1 MIVVQLVVA
10 TRWTTDFSLTRNT
23 ISDLGV
29 VGCAELCSPWHAL
42 MNGTF
47 VVIGVLLSLGALLV
61 AATVVPGA
69 RARAATWAVGL
80 LVVAGVS
87 STAVGFVPLDVDAGL
102 HALVA
107 TPVFVT
113 QPLALVLL
121 GVVLLGRR
129 RSGGGRST
137 GRVLLGCGLVAVVGA
152 VVFGLAIATGDHGAL
167 WERIALWPCNI
178 AVGVLGWTVLRHPR
192 DRVWETE
199 A

>member
-10 TRWTTDFSLTRNT
+10 TRWTSDFSLTRNT
-23 ISDLGV
+23 ISDLGAV
-29 VGCAELCSPWHAL
+29 ECAELCSPWHLL
-42 MNGTF
+42 MNSTF

-61 AATVVPGA
+61 ASTVVPGA
-69 RARAATWAVGL
+69 RSRAAAWAVGL

-87 STAVGFVPLDVDAGL
+87 STAVGLVPLDVDPGL

-121 GVVLLGRR
+121 GVVVLGRR
-129 RSGGGRST
+129 RSGGGRTT
-137 GRVLLGCGLVAVVGA
+137 GRVLLGCGLLAVVGA
-152 VVFGLAIATGDHGAL
+152 NVFGLAIATGDHGAL
-167 WERIALWPCNI
+167 WERVALWPCNI
-178 AVGVLGWTVLRHPR
+178 AVGVLGWTVLRHHR